1 MVASSTASQ
10 RTSRSIRSTPPIASK
25 GADSSTYT
33 APALEKGL
41 EILELLSQADA
52 PMTLLQLSQSLN
64 RSSSEIYRMVE
75 VLVQRG
81 YLVRE
86 AGQHRLS
93 LKLFNLGVGQ
103 IPSRDLVS
111 VAVPA
116 MHQVAQLT
124 RQSLHLCVYDN
135 QRLVVVASVATPEP
149 LGFSVK
155 LGSHFP
161 FRSDRTSARVLA
173 AFQIDAFREHLID
186 EMMNLAV
193 PPRSSRVALQR
204 RLESVRRMGYEES
217 DSDTV
222 QGVVD
227 VAYPIFDSVHPGAI
241 ASLNMPYLTQRDAR
255 MKRSKARAVLAETAL
270 EISRQLGATGL
281 PSHQK

>member
-1 MVASSTASQ
+1 MVSG
-10 RTSRSIRSTPPIASK
+10 RS
-25 GADSSTYT
+25 DSAAYT

-41 EILELLSQADA
+41 EILELLSQADS

-75 VLVQRG
+75 VLVLRG

-86 AGQHRLS
+86 SGQLRLS

-103 IPSRDLVS
+103 LPSRDLVS
-111 VAVPA
+111 VAIPL
-116 MHQVAQLT
+116 MHEVAQIT

-135 QRLVVVASVATPEP
+135 QRLVVVASVSTPEP

-173 AFQIDAFREHLID
+173 AFQIEAMREHLMG
-186 EMMNLAV
+186 EMMQLAV
-193 PPRSSRVALQR
+193 PPRSSRASLNR
-204 RLESVRRMGYEES
+204 RLESVRRQGYEES
-217 DSDTV
+217 ESDTV

-227 VAYPIFDSVHPGAI
+227 VAYPIFDSLHPGAI

-255 MKRSKARAVLAETAL
+255 MKRPKARDVLAAAAS
-270 EISRQLGATGL
+270 EISRQLGATGHETFAA
-281 PSHQK
+281 SAGSIGA